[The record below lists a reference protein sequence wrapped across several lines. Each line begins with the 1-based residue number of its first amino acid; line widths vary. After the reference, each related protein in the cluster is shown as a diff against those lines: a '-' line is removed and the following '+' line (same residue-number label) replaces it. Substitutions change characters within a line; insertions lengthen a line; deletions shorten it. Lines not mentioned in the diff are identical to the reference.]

1 VVSRF
6 VQEFLW
12 SNIKQIVPEP
22 IGSFHDELLQ
32 RFATTGTGTVINEQR
47 VVFGKMH
54 SGHVFPIALFVRG
67 HTDGISVVGV
77 IQAIVARDNIV
88 LCSGASHLI
97 TGLSESSAHEFDASG
112 EMKGMLRVF
121 HRIFPVTCRQC
132 CGVTFHGARI
142 LVCAE
147 NKCARVVYFKKQNMF
162 AYSRAEYNVYG
173 VRRRF
178 AGNNGILLESILPNY
193 ESAFG
198 AVSAGEYVTIAASS
212 GRSISASRVSA
223 PFPNGAIMHIIAWHE
238 VEADSHGHDIVARH
252 SHSDFIMPEAGVG
265 RRMLHRASIVSGADA
280 EQPAHSLLPGGRR
293 VMSDVD
299 DANADHNARGDG
311 TRSERSGKTTAS
323 VTTVFRRA
331 LLDGREG
338 SPPPLRRLREM
349 GLVVAIVVAI
359 AAISLAS
366 VASNNLNAVVA
377 STLLV
382 ASGASRCA
390 AQRRI
395 DFHINYHVLG
405 CVCWL

>member
-1 VVSRF
+1 
-6 VQEFLW
+6 
-12 SNIKQIVPEP
+12 
-22 IGSFHDELLQ
+22 
-32 RFATTGTGTVINEQR
+32 
-47 VVFGKMH
+47 M
-54 SGHVFPIALFVRG
+54 
-67 HTDGISVVGV
+67 
-77 IQAIVARDNIV
+77 
-88 LCSGASHLI
+88 
-97 TGLSESSAHEFDASG
+97 
-112 EMKGMLRVF
+112 
-121 HRIFPVTCRQC
+121 
-132 CGVTFHGARI
+132 
-142 LVCAE
+142 
-147 NKCARVVYFKKQNMF
+147 YFKKQNMF

-178 AGNNGILLESILPNY
+178 AGNRGILLESILPNY

-265 RRMLHRASIVSGADA
+265 RSMLHRASIVSGADA

-299 DANADHNARGDG
+299 DADHNARGDG

-382 ASGASRCA
+382 ASGASRCV

-395 DFHINYHVLG
+395 AFHTNYYELG